1 MHGEVGKARPGY
13 LYKNAY
19 ASAARRGLGTWS
31 ARLELEPDRQFK
43 RLMLNPLATRLDFAC
58 HQCPIAIL
66 KSVDKNQM
74 LVLALANVPT
84 IITVLIGIL
93 LNNGRLND
101 LNSRFS
107 GLETRFIGMEHK
119 FDNRIEGLEH
129 KFHTRFDLLFS
140 TVVDLDT
147 RIEAQRH

>member
-1 MHGEVGKARPGY
+1 
-13 LYKNAY
+13 
-19 ASAARRGLGTWS
+19 
-31 ARLELEPDRQFK
+31 
-43 RLMLNPLATRLDFAC
+43 
-58 HQCPIAIL
+58 
-66 KSVDKNQM
+66 M

-107 GLETRFIGMEHK
+107 GLETRFTGMEHK

-129 KFHTRFDLLFS
+129 KFDTRFDLLLSKVF
-140 TVVDLDT
+140 DLDNRLT